1 MQMIIRKTV
10 FVGLLGVAVA
20 VCSMFLFSK
29 PEAANAAQQN
39 NAAKKLPLP
48 SSKVPDYDNSLLG
61 KGEFLD
67 EDPGRVSSKQIAER
81 NVATQPRSSAANVVR
96 SSRAGGTEL
105 IINPGFEPNSS
116 LAPWFFSGQVKRS
129 TGAFPHSGLAYMILG
144 GVNSTNGRL
153 YQTITI
159 PSATAPNLTFWLNI
173 TTSRAAGATVF
184 DRLFIEVRSTS
195 GTLLATLATFSN
207 QNSTVA
213 GVYVLRGP
221 YNLSAFAGQTVR
233 IQFRATEDVSLP
245 TSFRVDDV
253 SAK

>member
-1 MQMIIRKTV
+1 MRKRF
-10 FVGLLGVAVA
+10 FVGLLGVVLAGG
-20 VCSMFLFSK
+20 SMFPFSK
-29 PEAANAAQQN
+29 SEASNPPQQN
-39 NAAKKLPLP
+39 NVSKKGKLP
-48 SSKVPDYDNSLLG
+48 SSKVADSDIQLLG
-61 KGEFLD
+61 KGESLD
-67 EDPGRVSSKQIAER
+67 EDPSRALSKQIPDR
-81 NVATQPRSSAANVVR
+81 NFAMQPRSSAANAFG

-116 LAPWFFSGQVKRS
+116 LAPWVLSGQVKRS
-129 TGAFPHSGLAYMILG
+129 TGAFPHSGLAYMVLG
-144 GVNSTNGRL
+144 GINSTTGRL
-153 YQTITI
+153 YQTIAI
-159 PSATAPNLTFWLNI
+159 PSGTAPNLTFWLNI
-173 TTSRAAGATVF
+173 TTSRAPGAAVF

-195 GTLLATLATFSN
+195 GTLLATLATFGN
-207 QNSTVA
+207 QNGTVA